1 MPTFKQEQLVD
12 FGTRIFVA
20 AGVQE
25 PYATRVVESLALSNL
40 LGVDSHGFVRIP
52 QYLEAIAAG
61 TIHPDAEAEVV
72 RDNGITILLDG
83 CGGFGQVI
91 ARQAALM
98 GIERAKKSAVAI
110 VSFANVMHIGRLG
123 EYVALAAEQGLIAL
137 LIVNGA
143 RPGGLVSPF
152 GSRERILGT
161 NPIAFAI
168 PAGSYPPLIADFS
181 TAAVAEGKVRV
192 AMFKGESIPNNW
204 VVDRDG
210 KPTTNPADLY
220 DGGALLTF
228 GDHKGFSLS
237 LLAEVLAGILSGADT
252 PAFPSYTQLENGAFL
267 LVVDQTFFRLADEYC
282 AAVDYLFSRIKDA
295 KLMDGSSG
303 VMIPGE
309 PEVATRARRE
319 REGILIDEKTWSDLV
334 QTATRLGVELPV
346 EMGTNQA

>member
-1 MPTFKQEQLVD
+1 MPTFKKEQLQD
-12 FGTRIFVA
+12 IGTRIFIA
-20 AGVQE
+20 AGVKDH
-25 PYATRVVESLALSNL
+25 YARQVVDSLVLSNL

-61 TIHPDAEAEVV
+61 TIHPDADAEIV
-72 RDNGITILLDG
+72 RDNGIAIVLDG
-83 CGGFGQVI
+83 CGGFGQVV

-98 GIERAKKSAVAI
+98 GIERAKKHAVGV
-110 VSFANVMHIGRLG
+110 VSFSNVMHVGRLG
-123 EYVALAAEQGLIAL
+123 EYVALAADQGLIGL

-152 GSRERILGT
+152 GARERVLGT

-168 PAGSYPPLIADFS
+168 PAASHPPLIADFS

-192 AMFKGESIPNNW
+192 AMFKNESIPDNW
-204 VVDRDG
+204 VVDRNG

-220 DGGALLTF
+220 DGGAILTF

-252 PAFPSYTQLENGAFL
+252 PAFPTYTQLENGAFM
-267 LVVDQTFFRLADEYC
+267 LVVDQTYFRSAEEYN
-282 AAVDYLFSRIKDA
+282 AAVDFLFSRVKGA
-295 KLMDGSSG
+295 MPMDGRSG

-309 PEVATRARRE
+309 PELATRVRRE
-319 REGILIDEKTWSDLV
+319 QEGIPIDEKTWSDIG
-334 QTATRLGVELPV
+334 QAAARLGVDPLMPIGSV
-346 EMGTNQA
+346 